1 MNTQNSSSNKPP
13 NFLLTQDEV
22 IKSFVCGPLHSI
34 MLSNKSRVFSSGYGE
49 KYALGTGKNKSV
61 N

>member
-1 MNTQNSSSNKPP
+1 M
-13 NFLLTQDEV
+13 TQDEV
-22 IKSFVCGPLHSI
+22 IKWFVCGPLHSI

>member
-1 MNTQNSSSNKPP
+1 M
-13 NFLLTQDEV
+13 TQDEV